1 MGLSGK
7 CCSDDESYEESADED
22 GWGEPTG
29 GMRALL
35 QEITIAAKKRKGVP
49 RRTGSG
55 GQHYPERSLSSESS

>member
-35 QEITIAAKKRKGVP
+35 QEITIAAKHKAEKTTNE
-49 RRTGSG
+49 RTQPETR
-55 GQHYPERSLSSESS
+55 QHAHNTQM